1 VEKDNNRG
9 EHAVLRTVERALRL
23 AHVIATA
30 QSGLT
35 LSAAAREVQ
44 LPTSTAARLLK
55 TLEVCRFAWRD
66 PAGLYHPGSSLLQA
80 GALAVG
86 KLPIYRLGEA
96 HLQEIADYT
105 GETAYL
111 AVAEGKDHALY
122 LRQVESPRA
131 IRHATWTGRAVPISG
146 TAVGAALQGRVGAD
160 GFVTSRGTA
169 VEPDA
174 AAAAAPVRDSTGTI
188 VAAVSVIGPS
198 YRITDTDLTS
208 FGAAVAV
215 HARALSAELGS
226 PES

>member
-1 VEKDNNRG
+1 VTKDSNRD
-9 EHAVLRTVERALRL
+9 EAPVLRTVERALRL

-30 QSGLT
+30 QSGIS
-35 LSAAAREVQ
+35 LSAAAREVR

-66 PAGLYHPGSSLLQA
+66 AAGLYHPGSSLLRV

-86 KLPIYRLGEA
+86 NLQIYGLAET
-96 HLQEIADYT
+96 HLREIADIT

-131 IRHATWTGRAVPISG
+131 IRHATWAGRAVPISG
-146 TAVGAALQGRVGAD
+146 TAVGSALQGRVGGD
-160 GFVTSRGTA
+160 GFVTSRATA
-169 VEPDA
+169 VEPEA
-174 AAAAAPVRDSTGTI
+174 AAAAAPVHDSAGAI

-198 YRITDTDLTS
+198 YRITDADLQS
-208 FGAAVAV
+208 FGAAVAE

-226 PES
+226 RLS

>member
-1 VEKDNNRG
+1 VEKDDNRSEQG
-9 EHAVLRTVERALRL
+9 VLRTVERALRL
-23 AHVIATA
+23 AQVIAAA
-30 QSGLT
+30 QSGLS

-44 LPTSTAARLLK
+44 LPTSTVARLLK

-66 PAGLYHPGSSLLQA
+66 AAGLYHPGSSLLQA

-86 KLPIYRLGEA
+86 NLQIHRLAET

-122 LRQVESPRA
+122 LRQMESPRA
-131 IRHATWTGRAVPISG
+131 IRHATWAGRAVPISG
-146 TAVGAALQGRVGAD
+146 TAVGAALQGRVGAE
-160 GFVTSRGTA
+160 GYVTSRATA

-174 AAAAAPVRDSTGTI
+174 AAAAAPVRDSTGAVI
-188 VAAVSVIGPS
+188 AAVSVIGPS
-198 YRITDTDLTS
+198 FRITDDDLTS
-208 FGAAVAV
+208 FGAAVAT
-215 HARALSAELGS
+215 HARSLSAELGS